1 MDMPTDPAKLIE
13 VAIVEDNPALG
24 ESLQRVVES
33 IPDARCIGVWK
44 TAEEGLRK
52 IDAFRPSIVLMD
64 INLPGMSGI
73 EATALLKRALPE
85 IQVII
90 VTVHREHEKI
100 FDALKAGAC
109 GYLLKRSRAADVR
122 QAILDVHSGG
132 APMSAEIAR
141 RVVEAFHDN
150 RPKAPDE
157 AEPVHLSQRETDVAK
172 LIAEGLANKE
182 IADRLGISTE
192 TVRGHLKNIYEKL
205 HVRSRTEAAV
215 KYLDSV
221 RSYGPLG

>member
-1 MDMPTDPAKLIE
+1 MSQDVKKTIQ
-13 VAIVEDNPALG
+13 VAIIEDNHALG

-33 IPDARCIGVWK
+33 IPEAICMGVWGS
-44 TAEEGLRK
+44 AEEGLKK

-73 EATALLKRALPE
+73 EATALLKRHLPG

-109 GYLLKRSRAADVR
+109 GYLIKRSRAADVR
-122 QAILDVHSGG
+122 QAILDVHNGG

-150 RPKAPDE
+150 TPKSADE
-157 AEPVHLSQRETDVAK
+157 PEPVRLSQRETAVAQ

-221 RSYGPLG
+221 RPRNPSR

>member
-1 MDMPTDPAKLIE
+1 MMPDVPAKPIE
-13 VAIVEDNPALG
+13 VAIVEDNQALG

-33 IPDARCIGVWK
+33 MPEARCIGVWT
-44 TAEEGLRK
+44 TAEEGLKK

-73 EATALLKRALPE
+73 EATALLKRFLPE

-109 GYLLKRSRAADVR
+109 GYLIKRSRAADVR

-141 RVVEAFHDN
+141 RVVEAFHQPASKTQEN
-150 RPKAPDE
+150 PE
-157 AEPVHLSQRETDVAK
+157 TVHLSQRETEVAQ

-221 RSYGPLG
+221 RQRNPLA

>member
-1 MDMPTDPAKLIE
+1 MPAETKKPIE
-13 VAIVEDNPALG
+13 VAIVEDNEALG

-33 IPDARCIGVWK
+33 IPDARCIGVWG
-44 TAEEGLRK
+44 TAEEGLKK

-73 EATALLKRALPE
+73 EATALLKRHLPE
-85 IQVII
+85 VQVII
-90 VTVHREHEKI
+90 VTVHREHEQI

-109 GYLLKRSRAADVR
+109 GYLIKRSRAADVR

-141 RVVEAFHDN
+141 RVVEAFHQN
-150 RPKAPDE
+150 APKSEKDSE
-157 AEPVHLSQRETDVAK
+157 TVSLSQRETSVAQ

-221 RSYGPLG
+221 RHRNLPGG

>member
-1 MDMPTDPAKLIE
+1 MMPDVPHKPIE
-13 VAIVEDNPALG
+13 VAIVEDNQALG

-33 IPDARCIGVWK
+33 MPEARCIGVW
-44 TAEEGLRK
+44 TSAEEGLKK

-64 INLPGMSGI
+64 INLPRMSGI
-73 EATALLKRALPE
+73 EATALLKRFLPE

-109 GYLLKRSRAADVR
+109 GYLIKRSRAADVR

-141 RVVEAFHDN
+141 RVVEAFHQPLSKTQEN
-150 RPKAPDE
+150 QE
-157 AEPVHLSQRETDVAK
+157 TVHLSQRETEVAQ

-221 RSYGPLG
+221 RQRNPLA

>member
-1 MDMPTDPAKLIE
+1 MSHDPKKPIE
-13 VAIVEDNPALG
+13 VAIVEDNQALG

-33 IPDARCIGVWK
+33 IPEARCIGVWT
-44 TAEEGLRK
+44 TAEEGLKK

-73 EATALLKRALPE
+73 EATALLKRFLPE

-100 FDALKAGAC
+100 FDAHKAGAC
-109 GYLLKRSRAADVR
+109 GYLIKRSRAADVR

-141 RVVEAFHDN
+141 RVVEAFHM
-150 RPKAPDE
+150 PLAKSIPE
-157 AEPVHLSQRETDVAK
+157 QETVHLSQRETSVAQ

-221 RSYGPLG
+221 RQRNPLA

>member
-1 MDMPTDPAKLIE
+1 MPPEPKKTIE
-13 VAIVEDNPALG
+13 VAIVEDNAALG
-24 ESLQRVVES
+24 ESLSRVVES
-33 IPDARCIGVWK
+33 IPNARCIGVWG
-44 TAEEGLRK
+44 TAEEGLKK

-73 EATALLKRALPE
+73 EATALLKRHLPE

-100 FDALKAGAC
+100 FNALKAGAC
-109 GYLLKRSRAADVR
+109 GYLIKRSRAADVR

-141 RVVEAFHDN
+141 RVVEAFHQSPAQTDSGQ
-150 RPKAPDE
+150 E
-157 AEPVHLSQRETDVAK
+157 TVHLSQRETEVAQ

-221 RSYGPLG
+221 RQRGPNL

>member
-1 MDMPTDPAKLIE
+1 MPLDAKKTIQ
-13 VAIVEDNPALG
+13 VAIIEDNRALG
-24 ESLQRVVES
+24 ESLQKVVES
-33 IPDARCIGVWK
+33 IPDAICMGVWGS
-44 TAEEGLRK
+44 AEEGLKK

-73 EATALLKRALPE
+73 EATALLKRHLPE

-109 GYLLKRSRAADVR
+109 GYLIKRSRAADVR

-150 RPKAPDE
+150 TPSAVNE
-157 AEPVHLSQRETDVAK
+157 QEPVRLSQRETAVAQ

-221 RSYGPLG
+221 RPRNLHR

>member
-1 MDMPTDPAKLIE
+1 MTAAASKSIE
-13 VAIVEDNPALG
+13 VAIIEDNVALG
-24 ESLQRVVES
+24 ESLQKVVES
-33 IPDARCIGVWK
+33 MPGARCIGVWGS
-44 TAEEGLRK
+44 AEEGLKK

-73 EATALLKRALPE
+73 EATRLLKRHLPE

-122 QAILDVHSGG
+122 QAILEVHDGG

-141 RVVEAFHDN
+141 RVVEAFH
-150 RPKAPDE
+150 RKGIQSKA
-157 AEPVHLSQRETDVAK
+157 ATEPEVVLSQRETDVAQ

-221 RSYGPLG
+221 RARESMP

>member
-1 MDMPTDPAKLIE
+1 MSSENPKPIE
-13 VAIVEDNPALG
+13 VAIIEDNEALG

-33 IPDARCIGVWK
+33 IPNARCIGVWGS
-44 TAEEGLRK
+44 AEEGLKK

-73 EATALLKRALPE
+73 QATALLKQHMPE
-85 IQVII
+85 VLVII
-90 VTVHREHEKI
+90 VTVHREHEQI

-109 GYLLKRSRAADVR
+109 GYLIKRSRAADVR

-141 RVVEAFHDN
+141 RVVEAFHQ
-150 RPKAPDE
+150 KGSAGKE
-157 AEPVHLSQRETDVAK
+157 QETVHLSQRETSVAQ

-221 RSYGPLG
+221 RHKNLPGG

>member
-1 MDMPTDPAKLIE
+1 MDMPNDPAKPIE

-150 RPKAPDE
+150 RPKDPNE

>member
-1 MDMPTDPAKLIE
+1 MTEDFQKPIE
-13 VAIVEDNPALG
+13 VAIVEDNQALG
-24 ESLQRVVES
+24 ESLLRVVES
-33 IPDARCIGVWK
+33 IPQAKCIGVWG
-44 TAEEGLRK
+44 TAEEGLK
-52 IDAFRPSIVLMD
+52 NIDAHRPSIVLMD

-73 EATALLKRALPE
+73 EATALLKRHLPD

-109 GYLLKRSRAADVR
+109 GYLIKRSRAADVR

-141 RVVEAFHDN
+141 RVVEAFH
-150 RPKAPDE
+150 RPASKLE
-157 AEPVHLSQRETDVAK
+157 SGEPTVRLSQRETSVAE

-221 RSYGPLG
+221 RYKNFNR